1 MAGNFAAKLF
11 RYETMFNFHMNNF
24 GAIIRKTNMA
34 LTTILL
40 VKKRLLL
47 LKSLNQIENKNG
59 RKKKRFWVRKLYAE
73 RLQKGEFHLLVR
85 DLRLHDHEYFFKY
98 FRMSPTVF
106 EELLSCLSPIIV
118 KQRTAMR
125 DPISPSERLAVT
137 LRYLVKMPNVQ
148 LQQVIK

>member
-1 MAGNFAAKLF
+1 MTGDFAVKLF
-11 RYETMFNFHMNNF
+11 RHETIFNFHMNNF

-34 LTTILL
+34 LTEILL

-47 LKSLNQIENKNG
+47 LKLLNQTENKNG
-59 RKKKRFWVRKLYAE
+59 RKKKRFWVQKLHAE

-106 EELLSCLSPIIV
+106 E
-118 KQRTAMR
+118 
-125 DPISPSERLAVT
+125 
-137 LRYLVKMPNVQ
+137 
-148 LQQVIK
+148 